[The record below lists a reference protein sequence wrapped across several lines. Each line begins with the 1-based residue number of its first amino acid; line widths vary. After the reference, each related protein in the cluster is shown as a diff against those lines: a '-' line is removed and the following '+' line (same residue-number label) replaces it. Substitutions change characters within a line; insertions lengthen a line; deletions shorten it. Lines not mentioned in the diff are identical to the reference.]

1 MREII
6 SKYFNSLFAAY
17 KDGGTEHSGRTALE
31 NLLNELKP
39 QNVQIKHEPGRQGNK
54 GAPDYKIMRKGRRLG
69 YIENKAPGVNLDKV
83 LKSEQIKNY
92 VALSDNLIITDYL
105 QWIWLRD
112 GKIIMRETIAYKDD
126 LQNKSFSPSEEKIAV
141 LGKMLEGFFGVKAE
155 PIASPE
161 ILAEKLAVRAL
172 YLRDALTLE
181 LTRQQKE
188 KTGGKLYALYEVFR
202 NQVFHELTLQEFAD
216 AFAQML
222 AYSLFLA
229 RLNAKENQIID
240 LHNVKGF
247 IPNSFSLIREL
258 SDFLDEMESDEYADI
273 RWVIDEI
280 LSLINNLDLSEIISA
295 LSFQGRK
302 VRRGIKAKDEEEARL
317 FERDPYIYF
326 YEDFLHKYDPKTKE
340 TRGVY
345 YTPPPVVNFIVR
357 AIDDILKDIFYI
369 NHGLAEHKRVTVLD
383 FASGTGTFL
392 LEVLEQ
398 IFANIGGANAGLA
411 DLIVREHILKNIYG
425 FEFLLAPYTIA
436 HLKLS
441 QYLADKGHKLTD
453 NQRLGIYLTNTL
465 EPIEPQKNMFLPALS
480 KEVELAQEVKDK
492 PILVITG
499 NPPYSGHSKNKGKWI
514 SAAIDEYKMA
524 DGRPLGEKNPKWLND
539 DYVKFIRF
547 AQMKMDKVDE
557 GVVGIITNHSFIDN
571 PTFRG
576 MRQSLMKSFDQI
588 YILDLHGN
596 SKKREVAPDG
606 SVDQN
611 VFDIQQGVAISLF
624 IKTKGG
630 NISPDISSSY
640 PTSPS
645 ASPTSPSANPIS
657 SSSGL
662 TRGSNQQQKEAK
674 VDTRVKREYDE
685 ARVTN
690 NNQRTGKIFHAD
702 LWGKRLDKYKASAR
716 ETIKSVEWLELKP
729 VSPFYLFIPQD
740 RDLWGEYEKGW
751 KVTDIFPV
759 NSVGIVTARDRLAI
773 QFDEKTM
780 FETVKDFASLDVEAA
795 REKYRLGKDVKDW
808 KVHLAQADI
817 NETAIDASRI
827 KPVAYRPFDQ
837 RFTYFTGKSRGF
849 ICRPRGDIMR
859 HMLQENV
866 GLVARRQ
873 MIGNRLNY
881 VFITD
886 ILMSDG
892 LIRSD
897 NKGGESLF
905 PLYLYPSDNAKRIE
919 NIAPDFRNWIDEK
932 YQHHFNPEAIMA
944 YIYAILH
951 APTYRQKY
959 AEFLRIDFP
968 HVAFPEAQEQF
979 ELLAELGQE
988 LMEAHLMRNRP
999 QLGLGA
1005 YNGKGSH
1012 EVEKVRF
1019 VEEKAQ
1025 LYINKTQYFAPVPKD
1040 VWQFHIGGYQVLDK
1054 YLKSRKGRTLSLDE
1068 INNISNICN
1077 ILAFTIK
1084 QMQKIDDAYNKA
1096 FGEGC

>member
-54 GAPDYKIMRKGRRLG
+54 GAPDYKVMRKGRRLG

-465 EPIEPQKNMFLPALS
+465 EPIEPQYEAFLPALS

-759 NSVGIVTARDRLAI
+759 NVLGFQTHRDHFAI
-773 QFDEKTM
+773 GFERSDIEQRIKDMLKDGLSDDQLREKY
-780 FETVKDFASLDVEAA
+780 KLRDNRDWQLDKA
-795 REKYRLGKDVKDW
+795 REKL
-808 KVHLAQADI
+808 
-817 NETAIDASRI
+817 TAIQEPDDKI
-827 KPVAYRPFDQ
+827 IECAYRPFEKRWCFFGYETMD
-837 RFTYFTGKSRGF
+837 Y
-849 ICRPRGDIMR
+849 PRRDLLDHVAWR
-859 HMLQENV
+859 ENV
-866 GLVARRQ
+866 CLGIGRFGDAVPERPWELITIFDRPADANLYRR
-873 MIGNRLNY
+873 
-881 VFITD
+881 
-886 ILMSDG
+886 
-892 LIRSD
+892 
-897 NKGGESLF
+897 GGVNCF